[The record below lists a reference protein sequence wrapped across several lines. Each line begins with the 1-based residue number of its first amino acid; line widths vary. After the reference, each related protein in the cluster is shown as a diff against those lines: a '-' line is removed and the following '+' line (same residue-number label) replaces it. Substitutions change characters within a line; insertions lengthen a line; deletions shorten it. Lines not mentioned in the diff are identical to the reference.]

1 MRGKTPSGKT
11 LRKRPL
17 YTLVTAV
24 AVAAFMLA
32 GLSISSAGVKWEAGG
47 LRVSTA
53 TQFQQDG
60 VATTDGAGGA
70 IITYWQETGGVNDE
84 IFAQRVDSSGTRQ
97 WTNAGRQIST
107 AAGNKATGGIIP
119 DGYGGAFAC
128 WWQTSAGAN
137 DVYAQRIDADGN
149 KQWAASG
156 RRASTSGNVI
166 RRPFIVTD
174 GAGGSIIVW
183 EQVPGGG
190 ADIRAQRLDGDGNKQ
205 WGSTGKPVCTAVN
218 DQAVGDV
225 IPDGSGGA
233 IVAIVD
239 GRSGPGN
246 MQFYAQRID
255 ADGNRLWTT
264 NGVAVCTQLLPLGL
278 SGVRCVTDGSGGAIF
293 TWYDERAGAG
303 IMNVFAQRVDADGNA
318 QWNANGVEVCGANGV
333 RWNPRLALDDS
344 GGAIIAWQED
354 RAGVA
359 NLKVYAQ
366 RLDPDGH
373 REWTA
378 NGVALCSSSAT
389 QRNTSIVTDTAG
401 GAIVA
406 FKDDRSGNWDIYA
419 QRVDLNGDIVWAP
432 NGMKVGNG
440 DALALP
446 FNIIPDG
453 SGGAIATWRAQPPT
467 GPPAK
472 VFTQKIVND
481 SPICYLAEGSTA
493 WGFDA
498 YVTIQNPNDT
508 AVHAKITYMTNG
520 GPVDGGTLELPAES
534 QATVN
539 PRDVLGS
546 QDFSTKVVCTEHK
559 TIAVDRTMTWTGPGA
574 ASPEAHCSVGVPG
587 PSRTWYLPEGSTNWG
602 FECWLLIQNP
612 NASEASCDVTYMI
625 EGETPQTVNHKVPAN
640 SRMTFNMATDI
651 GNKDASIRVVADKP
665 VIPER
670 AMYRNN
676 RREGHDSIGTIAPA
690 ADYYLAEGSTAWGF
704 TTYVLIQNPN
714 NQPNNVTV
722 TYMTNSGPKPQDP
735 ITMPANSRKT
745 IRVNDVLPNTDLS
758 TQVHGTLPV
767 IAERAMYWGEG
778 SALGE
783 ACHDSIGMASAHT
796 TFYLPDGQTSDG
808 HETWTLVQNPNAVD
822 VDVEISYLTPTGAGN
837 VVFTD
842 TVAANSRT
850 TYDMSQKISGR
861 AAVMVTSKTPGRNI
875 MVERAMYWNTRGA
888 GTDTIGG
895 YSE

>member
-1 MRGKTPSGKT
+1 MRGKSLSGKT
-11 LRKRPL
+11 MRKKPL
-17 YTLVTAV
+17 YTLVTAA

-53 TQFQQDG
+53 TPFQQDG

-70 IITYWQETGGVNDE
+70 IITYWQATGAINGQ

-107 AAGNKATGGIIP
+107 AVSPKVNGGIIA
-119 DGYGGAFAC
+119 DGSGGAFNC
-128 WWQTSAGAN
+128 WIQYIGAN
-137 DVYAQRIDADGN
+137 VDVYAQRIDADGT
-149 KQWAASG
+149 KLWAASG
-156 RRASTSGNVI
+156 KKVSTSALLGPII
-166 RRPFIVTD
+166 RIVPD
-174 GAGGSIIVW
+174 GAGGLIIVW
-183 EQVPGGG
+183 SEGLLN
-190 ADIRAQRLDGDGNKQ
+190 AMNIRAQRLDGDGNKQ

-218 DQAVGDV
+218 DQYVGDV

-233 IVAIVD
+233 IVAILDQRTV
-239 GRSGPGN
+239 PT
-246 MQFYAQRID
+246 QLYAQRID
-255 ADGNRLWTT
+255 SDGARLWTTNGRAVCTQPLPAVEAQCVSDGAGGAIITWSDQRLGPLDDQVFCQRMDSNGDAQWTT
-264 NGVAVCTQLLPLGL
+264 NGVAVCGANGARWNPRLV
-278 SGVRCVTDGSGGAIF
+278 SDGSGGAIVG
-293 TWYDERAGAG
+293 WEE
-303 IMNVFAQRVDADGNA
+303 NRV
-318 QWNANGVEVCGANGV
+318 
-333 RWNPRLALDDS
+333 
-344 GGAIIAWQED
+344 
-354 RAGVA
+354 GVA
-359 NLKVYAQ
+359 DFKVYAQ
-366 RLDPDGH
+366 RLGPDGH

-378 NGVALCSSSAT
+378 NGVRLCGTTPSQTNA
-389 QRNTSIVTDTAG
+389 NLVTDTAG

-406 FKDDRSGNWDIYA
+406 FQDFRSGNWDIYA
-419 QRVDLNGDIVWAP
+419 QRVDANGDIVWAP

-440 DALALP
+440 DAISPP

-453 SGGAIATWRAQPPT
+453 SGGAIATWRALPPT
-467 GPPAK
+467 GSVK
-472 VFTQKIVND
+472 VFTQKVSND
-481 SPICYLAEGSTA
+481 YPICYLAEGSTA

-498 YVTIQNPNDT
+498 YITIENPNST

-539 PRDVLGS
+539 PRDKLGN

-559 TIAVDRTMTWTGPGA
+559 TIAVDRTMNWTGPGA
-574 ASPEAHCSVGVPG
+574 ASPEAHCSVGVPS

-612 NASEASCDVTYMI
+612 NDHEASCDVTYMI
-625 EGETPQTVNHKVPAN
+625 EGETPQTINHKVPAN

-651 GNKDASIRVVADKP
+651 GNKDASIRVVADRP

-670 AMYRNN
+670 AMYRNS

-704 TTYVLIQNPN
+704 TNYVLIQNPN

-722 TYMTNSGPKPQDP
+722 TYMTNSGPKPQTP
-735 ITMPANSRKT
+735 ITMPANSRET

-758 TQVHGTLPV
+758 TKVHGTLPV

-783 ACHDSIGMASAHT
+783 ACHDSIGMAQAHT

-822 VDVEISYLTPTGAGN
+822 VEVEISYLTPTGAGN

-842 TVAANSRT
+842 NVPANSRK

-861 AAVMVTSKTPGRNI
+861 AAVMVTSTTPGRKI